1 MNTNTIVKPATLL
14 KEDFVQNLIELCNN
28 SGLPFF
34 IVESIMRDILQEI
47 HMASQRQL
55 DADRVKY
62 EQELKMQSVQF
73 APIKEEVE

>member
-28 SGLPFF
+28 FGLPFF